1 MQVITTLCFRHSKLN
16 LWPVALTFQA
26 MNDVLGMVT
35 YDTMAPILI
44 IIIYHRCF
52 PHIVNLAVQAV
63 LGSITN
69 MSYAKEDTNHFSISV
84 TFLGTWP
91 YFFLYFSAFLSDF
104 LTVMYL

>member
-1 MQVITTLCFRHSKLN
+1 
-16 LWPVALTFQA
+16 

-63 LGSITN
+63 LESITN
-69 MSYAKEDTNHFSISV
+69 MSYTKEDANHFSIWQSSTCDV
-84 TFLGTWP
+84 IALLRTLINKVIVPSYTCEKHR
-91 YFFLYFSAFLSDF
+91 
-104 LTVMYL
+104 YLKA